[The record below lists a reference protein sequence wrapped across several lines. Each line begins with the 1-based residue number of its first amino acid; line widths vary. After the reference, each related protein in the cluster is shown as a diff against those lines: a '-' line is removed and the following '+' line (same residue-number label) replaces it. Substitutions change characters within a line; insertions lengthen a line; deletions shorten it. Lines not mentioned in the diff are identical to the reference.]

1 MEKIDR
7 QTVAAA
13 ETEKAY
19 RGSGLPAHWKPRPG
33 RGVQRPAQA
42 HAQAV
47 PAEVRQE
54 REPVDTGKRRG
65 CQPQGEEIGR
75 ADGDLIAPIA
85 CRQQAEPR

>member
-13 ETEKAY
+13 ETEKKRTGAAVCQHT
-19 RGSGLPAHWKPRPG
+19 GSRV
-33 RGVQRPAQA
+33 RGVGQRPAQA

-65 CQPQGEEIGR
+65 CQPQGKR
-75 ADGDLIAPIA
+75 
-85 CRQQAEPR
+85 